1 MQLDPEAREEFA
13 QEVAAMMAKLLLLG

>member
-1 MQLDPEAREEFA
+1 MQLDPEAREELA

>member
-13 QEVAAMMAKLLLLG
+13 QEVAAMMTKLLLLG